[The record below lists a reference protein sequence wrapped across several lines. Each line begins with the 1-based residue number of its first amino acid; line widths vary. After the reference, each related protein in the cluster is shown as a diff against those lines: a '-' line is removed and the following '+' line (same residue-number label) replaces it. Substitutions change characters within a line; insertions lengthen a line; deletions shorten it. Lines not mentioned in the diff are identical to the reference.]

1 MASNQ
6 FLNSDTRDDTE
17 TRRVL
22 NKATLSLKQ
31 SSPAL
36 YGNQNE
42 QIILAITDKHYKRIQ
57 NPSRNHIHKY
67 AQAHMAS

>member
-1 MASNQ
+1 MASN
-6 FLNSDTRDDTE
+6 FLNSDTRYDTE

-22 NKATLSLKQ
+22 NKATLSKQ

-36 YGNQNE
+36 YDNQNE

-67 AQAHMAS
+67 AQAPMAS

>member
-1 MASNQ
+1 MASN

-22 NKATLSLKQ
+22 NKATLSKQ
-31 SSPAL
+31 SSLAL
-36 YGNQNE
+36 YDNQNE

-67 AQAHMAS
+67 AQAPMAS